1 LDAEVSRVN
10 TNIDYMY
17 VVDAIIG
24 SGQPLSNM
32 DLLHNIAK
40 KHTVVAF
47 QATLD
52 TLE

>member
-1 LDAEVSRVN
+1 MDAEVSHVN

-32 DLLHNIAK
+32 DLLH
-40 KHTVVAF
+40 TVVAF